1 MKTADI
7 VASRNK
13 SQDAEAM
20 LTPTNAKLPVLYI
33 GCLEY
38 RYTPLITGSL
48 LTEVVARFAQAIPYN
63 ISPNRVI
70 GRPI

>member
-7 VASRNK
+7 IASKNK
-13 SQDAEAM
+13 SQDAEAI

-38 RYTPLITGSL
+38 RYIPLVTGSL
-48 LTEVVARFAQAIPYN
+48 LTEVVAKFAQAIQYN
-63 ISPNRVI
+63 ISPNKVI